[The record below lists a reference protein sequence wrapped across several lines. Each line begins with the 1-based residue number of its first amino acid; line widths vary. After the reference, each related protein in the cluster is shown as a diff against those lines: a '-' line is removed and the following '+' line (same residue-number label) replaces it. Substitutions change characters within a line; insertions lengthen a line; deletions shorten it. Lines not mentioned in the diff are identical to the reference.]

1 MDVYTRILAQTDLN
15 SQLLLDGEWELSADS
30 KHVEQEEHAA
40 RMGTAKEAARQQ
52 REQREREAVERDR
65 ADLAATVEAEER
77 KGASVPFTLV
87 ALMSSAVSAS
97 RGSGKTRG
105 RTQSTSGPGSRR
117 TASGSRGAGR

>member
-52 REQREREAVERDR
+52 REREAVERDR

-87 ALMSSAVSAS
+87 AVMSSAVSAS

-105 RTQSTSGPGSRR
+105 RTRSTSGPGSRR